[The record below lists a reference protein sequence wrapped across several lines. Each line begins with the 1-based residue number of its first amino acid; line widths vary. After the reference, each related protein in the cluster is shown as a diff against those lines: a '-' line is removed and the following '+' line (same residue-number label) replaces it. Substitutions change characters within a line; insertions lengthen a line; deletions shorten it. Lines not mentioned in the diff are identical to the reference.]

1 MCFCY
6 FILSLRGSTI
16 KTRKNISLQNLFSF
30 SRYSNFRTL
39 KSYVLWH
46 QMRLWDKKHFSS
58 NHSLMKFG
66 LFCDITKGKSELKNL
81 TKRCGHENILL
92 SFFKE
97 SFVKSFVTTSS
108 KNPLSRL
115 RVVLDGKF
123 SQEYPVNAVVPQG
136 SILGPTLFLIYIND
150 FSDDVIYDIAIY
162 ADDLSILNV
171 IRHLICGN
179 S

>member
-1 MCFCY
+1 
-6 FILSLRGSTI
+6 
-16 KTRKNISLQNLFSF
+16 
-30 SRYSNFRTL
+30 
-39 KSYVLWH
+39 
-46 QMRLWDKKHFSS
+46 
-58 NHSLMKFG
+58 MKFG
-66 LFCDITKGKSELKNL
+66 LFCDITKGKGELKNL

-150 FSDDVIYDIAIY
+150 FPDDVIYDIAIY